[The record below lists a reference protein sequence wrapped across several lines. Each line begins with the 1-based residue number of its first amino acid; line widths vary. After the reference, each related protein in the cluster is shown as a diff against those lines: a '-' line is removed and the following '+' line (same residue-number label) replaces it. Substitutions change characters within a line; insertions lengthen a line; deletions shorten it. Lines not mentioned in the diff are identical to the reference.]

1 MNEIFIYDD
10 IGPDWAG
17 MVSAKFVIDEL
28 KKFAGEPVTI
38 RINSPGGF
46 VSEGQAIYNALR
58 RHSQQ
63 GGKVTTAV
71 DALAASIASYIA
83 MAGDEIEMAEN
94 AMLMIHKAWTWMA
107 GNADDFRKE
116 AGVLDKFDDTLAD
129 TYVAR
134 SKQDKEKVL
143 QMLADETWL
152 TAKEAVELGFADTIG
167 TPLNIAANV
176 KPGRFAKM
184 PETFPTVETIEREKA
199 RRTREAIA
207 RNTLQVA
214 RARAGV

>member
-17 MVSAKFVIDEL
+17 MVSAKFVTDEL
-28 KKFAGEPVTI
+28 AKYKEQPVTV

-58 RHSQQ
+58 RHSQS
-63 GGKVTTAV
+63 GHKVTIEI
-71 DALAASIASYIA
+71 DALAASIASHIA
-83 MAGDEIEMAEN
+83 MAGDEILMAEN
-94 AMLMIHKAWTWMA
+94 AMMMIHKAWTWMA
-107 GNADDFRKE
+107 GNADAFRKE
-116 AGVLDKFDDTLAD
+116 AGVLDKFDDTLAE

-134 SKQDKEKVL
+134 SKGDKDKIL
-143 QMLADETWL
+143 QMLTDETWL
-152 TAKEAVELGFADTIG
+152 TAKEAVDIGLADGIG
-167 TPLNIAANV
+167 QPLNVAACV

-184 PETFPTVETIEREKA
+184 PDMVTVEELEREKA
-199 RRTREAIA
+199 VASRIA
-207 RNTLQVA
+207 VARGRLQLA